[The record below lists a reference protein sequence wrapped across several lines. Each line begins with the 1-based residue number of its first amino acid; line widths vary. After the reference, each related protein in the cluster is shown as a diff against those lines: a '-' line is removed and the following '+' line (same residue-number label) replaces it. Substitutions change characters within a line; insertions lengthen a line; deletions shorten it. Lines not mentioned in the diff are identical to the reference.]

1 MEKAAD
7 PGAIWTC
14 TSTRRASAPSNE
26 TVEIRATINRPFKH
40 LIEYTEQIKNFL
52 IQITKSMTARLC
64 IYSRDKGA
72 WAGSAPQ
79 AAWYQ
84 FALTAPTHRALVFPL

>member
-1 MEKAAD
+1 
-7 PGAIWTC
+7 
-14 TSTRRASAPSNE
+14 
-26 TVEIRATINRPFKH
+26 
-40 LIEYTEQIKNFL
+40 
-52 IQITKSMTARLC
+52 MTARLC

-84 FALTAPTHRALVFPL
+84 FALTAPHTQGISFSSLIDKKEGP